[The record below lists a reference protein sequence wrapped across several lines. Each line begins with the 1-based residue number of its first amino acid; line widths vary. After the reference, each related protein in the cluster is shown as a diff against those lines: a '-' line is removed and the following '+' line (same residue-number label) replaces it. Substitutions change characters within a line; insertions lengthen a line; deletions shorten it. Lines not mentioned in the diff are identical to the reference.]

1 MNVCMPKVLRLS
13 GIEGGHMWEKGID
26 KNYRQSN
33 FLEKFK
39 GLNVEFNQEVLRAAE
54 GQGVELRKAFGK
66 AISNMLKVGKETRE
80 ILLYA
85 TGSFSIGRASYTED
99 VQLFG
104 MEEPVGCYCT
114 AYLVEL
120 GGDFWQI
127 KFANSVGEYGQSI
140 VNYTK
145 ARLNRWEVQFD
156 EDTGEVIG
164 WIKPTDGQMMDVDQ
178 LRGI

>member
-1 MNVCMPKVLRLS
+1 MYDKD
-13 GIEGGHMWEKGID
+13 ID
-26 KNYRQSN
+26 KIYEQWS

-39 GLNVEFNQEVLRAAE
+39 GVNTEFNEEILKAAE
-54 GQGVELRKAFGK
+54 EQGVNLRKVFGK
-66 AISNMLKVGKETRE
+66 AISNTLESGTETRE

-85 TGSFSIGRASYTED
+85 TGCFSIGRARYTED

-104 MEEPVGCYCT
+104 TEEPVGCWCT

-120 GGDFWQI
+120 GKDFWQI
-127 KFANSVGEYGQSI
+127 KFAPSVGENGESI
-140 VNYTK
+140 VNYSK
-145 ARLNRWEVQFD
+145 GKLDKSEIQYD

-164 WIKPTDGQMMDVDQ
+164 WIKLIDEQMIDIEQ

>member
-1 MNVCMPKVLRLS
+1 MYDKS
-13 GIEGGHMWEKGID
+13 ID
-26 KNYRQSN
+26 KNYEQWS

-39 GLNVEFNQEVLRAAE
+39 GVNTEFNEEILRAAE
-54 GQGVELRKAFGK
+54 KQGVELGKVFGK
-66 AISNMLKVGKETRE
+66 AISNTLESGTETRE

-85 TGSFSIGRASYTED
+85 TGCFSIGRTSYTED

-145 ARLNRWEVQFD
+145 ARLNKWEVQFD
-156 EDTGEVIG
+156 EDTGELVG
-164 WIKPTDGQMMDVDQ
+164 WIKPTNGQMMDVDQ

>member
-1 MNVCMPKVLRLS
+1 MPKVLRLS
-13 GIEGGHMWEKGID
+13 GTEGGHMRDKGLD
-26 KNYRQSN
+26 KNYEQWS

-39 GLNVEFNQEVLRAAE
+39 GVNTEFNEEILRAAE
-54 GQGVELRKAFGK
+54 EQGIELRKVFGK
-66 AISNMLKVGKETRE
+66 AISNTLKSGMETRE

-85 TGSFSIGRASYTED
+85 TGCFSIGRASYTED

-104 MEEPVGCYCT
+104 MEEPVGCWCE

-120 GGDFWQI
+120 GEDFWQI
-127 KFANSVGEYGQSI
+127 KFAPSVGEYGQSI

-145 ARLNRWEVQFD
+145 ARLNKWEVQFD
-156 EDTGEVIG
+156 EDTGELVG
-164 WIKPTDGQMMDVDQ
+164 WIKPTDEQMMDVDQ